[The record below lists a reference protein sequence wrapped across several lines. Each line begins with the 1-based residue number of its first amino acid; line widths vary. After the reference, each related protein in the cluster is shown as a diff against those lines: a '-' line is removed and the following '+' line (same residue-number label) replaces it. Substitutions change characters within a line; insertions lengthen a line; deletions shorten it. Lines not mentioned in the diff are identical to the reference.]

1 MLMCNNRT
9 FNKIFFFSIIFFV
22 ISFASYIMI
31 CHASPTSSKQSITTI
46 QDNTSR
52 IQVQQRKI
60 INQLQGMEKKYVQQ
74 Y

>member
-1 MLMCNNRT
+1 
-9 FNKIFFFSIIFFV
+9 
-22 ISFASYIMI
+22 MI